1 MDADDG
7 LFYINGYIDDDFF
20 EKNPGVKK
28 YPQIKR
34 LIEEEGPEA
43 ASLIMWSFYLLIDPR
58 SFIFDKKTFSER
70 NRFVVGSYYSDFNY
84 LKYKYVFEFYEEK
97 IIINE
102 HIVDY
107 LQLKRIYESKVEN
120 DNKFLITKAIDDK
133 NALIPY
139 SQKAF
144 SVLNKSEEIVTGE
157 KNKYPRTIIGDPEK
171 DSIFEYNRELRYYTE
186 VKNLIK
192 DHGEKIASKILWSF
206 FYTRDPKSFYF
217 DKMNKKELEDRC
229 IKNFYKINFDDHIDI
244 DEFYTENI
252 ILTEDVVDYNQL
264 KTKYDVLKSSNDSR
278 TYTVSMA
285 QKDRQLLTG
294 LRNKITKT
302 TSIFKTIVVQGDRQ
316 PGLLART
323 KLIS

>member
-1 MDADDG
+1 MDLEEG
-7 LFYINGYIDDDFF
+7 LFYINGCIEDDFF
-20 EKNPGVKK
+20 DKNPGLKK

-34 LIEEEGPEA
+34 VIDEEGPEA
-43 ASLIMWSFYLLIDPR
+43 ASFIIWSLYLLIDPR

-70 NRFVVGSYYSDFNY
+70 NRFVVGNYYSDFNY
-84 LKYKYVFEFYEEK
+84 LKYKYLFEFYEEK

-133 NALIPY
+133 NSLIIY

-144 SVLNKSEEIVTGE
+144 SVLNKSEEIVSGE
-157 KNKYPRTIIGDPEK
+157 KNKYPRTIVGDPEK
-171 DSIFEYNRELRYYTE
+171 DSIFEHNRELKYYHE

-192 DHGEKIASKILWSF
+192 DYGEKISSKILWSF

-217 DKMNKKELEDRC
+217 DKMDKKELEERC
-229 IKNFYKINFDDHIDI
+229 IKKYYKINFDDHIDI

-252 ILTEDVVDYNQL
+252 ILTEDVVDYNKL
-264 KTKYDVLKSSNDSR
+264 KIKYDILKSSNDSR

-294 LRNKITKT
+294 LKNKISKT
-302 TSIFKTIVVQGDRQ
+302 ATIYKTIVIAGKKQ
-316 PGLLART
+316 PGLIART
-323 KLIS
+323 RIA